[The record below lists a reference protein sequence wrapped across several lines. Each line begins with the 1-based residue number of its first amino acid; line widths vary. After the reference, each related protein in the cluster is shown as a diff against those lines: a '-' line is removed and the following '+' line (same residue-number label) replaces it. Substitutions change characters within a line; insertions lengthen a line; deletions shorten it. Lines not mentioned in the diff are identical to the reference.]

1 MVASK
6 EDKSLLP
13 TKVDLIEEVSSEVV
27 IELMK
32 EGLER
37 LRHKEM
43 RREIPTLTLN
53 IQGKEKNGKIDSL
66 IVNGLGNLKTSG
78 TIKQL
83 LLKARAQEG
92 KGGSWVVR

>member
-37 LRHKEM
+37 LKAQRDE
-43 RREIPTLTLN
+43 E
-53 IQGKEKNGKIDSL
+53 
-66 IVNGLGNLKTSG
+66 GNTNS
-78 TIKQL
+78 
-83 LLKARAQEG
+83 
-92 KGGSWVVR
+92 

>member
-37 LRHKEM
+37 LKAQRDE
-43 RREIPTLTLN
+43 EGNTNSN
-53 IQGKEKNGKIDSL
+53 IKYTGKRKKWED
-66 IVNGLGNLKTSG
+66 
-78 TIKQL
+78 
-83 LLKARAQEG
+83 
-92 KGGSWVVR
+92 